1 MIIYYIAETIICGI
15 YFLYDIVLSLFLV
28 IPIVVIA
35 IIASIYYFGKFIL
48 NILLKIG
55 GLFIKW

>member
-1 MIIYYIAETIICGI
+1 MIIYYIAETIIYGI
-15 YFLYDIVLSLFLV
+15 YFLYNIVLSLFLI

-48 NILLKIG
+48 NILIEIG

>member
-1 MIIYYIAETIICGI
+1 MIINYIAEIIICGI
-15 YFLYDIVLSLFLV
+15 YFLYNIVLSLFLV

-48 NILLKIG
+48 NILVKIG

>member
-1 MIIYYIAETIICGI
+1 MIINYIAEIIICGI
-15 YFLYDIVLSLFLV
+15 YFLYNIVLSLFLV
-28 IPIVVIA
+28 IPIIVIA

-48 NILLKIG
+48 NILARIG

>member
-1 MIIYYIAETIICGI
+1 MIINYIAEIIICGI
-15 YFLYDIVLSLFLV
+15 YFLYNIVLSLFLV
-28 IPIVVIA
+28 IPIIVIA

-48 NILLKIG
+48 NILVRIG